1 MKTAFISR
9 SYQHRDLYNTTIAQV
24 IICLRRME
32 IEGVDFVNQSQFGPG
47 QWREMMATA
56 LQAIQQA
63 DLFIAEVSEKVIGV
77 GIEIGYAAAL
87 GKPIIY
93 LRKSDAP
100 FSTTVGGLATSAIVY
115 DHPQDVQDKLI
126 EVLRSL
132 DKETI

>member
-9 SYQHRDLYNTTIAQV
+9 SYQHRDLYNATITQV

-47 QWREMMATA
+47 QCREMMATA

>member
-24 IICLRRME
+24 ILCLRRME

-77 GIEIGYAAAL
+77 GIEIGYATAL